1 MEIPSLDETD
11 ANLRDCLLLKADD
24 LHFTLANPLGERL
37 RNEFLGVTVE
47 GLADEN
53 LSPEQVASIDLS
65 RFAIADTVHR
75 LHSMLEERQLS
86 LLSIGQ
92 PDADYA
98 RQDALDFL
106 EHFLSTLPDVA
117 LGGVDLTAAGY
128 GSVRRIYNLAFAW
141 INLVETIEEAFEG
154 QTESA
159 LAVTDLA
166 LLSGLDQRTVRN
178 RCGPKK
184 EIRTSS
190 NRSSRDRASASP
202 AFVRLHSLDAV
213 NWLKERKTFRID
225 AIDSAWISRRLD
237 GLNGAQTTRG
247 LLLASVVNT
256 GPLASLAEAIGSS
269 PEIVR
274 KWFDDGSALPADKLA
289 AVTSLLKI

>member
-1 MEIPSLDETD
+1 MELPTLEKTD
-11 ANLRDCLLLKADD
+11 TNLRNCLLLKADD
-24 LHFTLANPLGERL
+24 LYFTLANPFGEQL
-37 RNEFLGVTVE
+37 RNEFLGVPVE

-53 LSPEQVASIDLS
+53 LSLEQVASIDLS

-75 LHSMLEERQLS
+75 LHSMLEGRQLS
-86 LLSIGQ
+86 LLSSSE
-92 PDADYA
+92 PDSDYA

-106 EHFLSTLPDVA
+106 EHFLSTLPEVA
-117 LGGVDLTAAGY
+117 LGGTDLTAAGY

-141 INLVETIEEAFEG
+141 LNLIETIEEAFEG

-190 NRSSRDRASASP
+190 DRSSRDRASASP

-213 NWLKERKTFRID
+213 NWLKERKTFRIE
-225 AIDSAWISRRLD
+225 AIDPAWIASRLE
-237 GLNGAQTTRG
+237 GLNGAQATRG
-247 LLLASVVNT
+247 LLLASVVNE
-256 GPLASLAEAIGSS
+256 GPLTSLAEVIGST
-269 PEIVR
+269 PEKVR
-274 KWFDDGSALPADKLA
+274 QWFDDGSALPADTLSA
-289 AVTSLLKI
+289 LTSLLEI